1 MRFRNKDKKY
11 LLDKIYGGDQ
21 TSFEAD
27 LPQMEWVADGMKYE
41 RYKGDTMGRSIG
53 RKRAIELCG
62 REGWLSGI
70 ARAAFHMTAIR
81 EVKGCPNCYVG
92 FDAHGLFR

>member
-21 TSFEAD
+21 TSFETD
-27 LPQMEWVADGMKYE
+27 LPQMEWVVDGMKYE
-41 RYKGDTMGRSIG
+41 RYKGDTMERSIG

-70 ARAAFHMTAIR
+70 SPCRFPHDGNAGGEGMP
-81 EVKGCPNCYVG
+81 ELLCGV
-92 FDAHGLFR
+92 